1 MRIKRALLVILC
13 GFVAIGLVDNITRDY
28 ETERQRFWIVEQAS
42 KYAAFALCVILVYL
56 VNKIRIKL

>member
-1 MRIKRALLVILC
+1 MLVILC

-28 ETERQRFWIVEQAS
+28 ETEQQRFWIVEQAS